1 MAEYLPTEQSV
12 QAEAPVAEYLPA
24 EHWSLHATAR
34 PVEDEYVPAS
44 QAVQP
49 EDPELTW

>member
-1 MAEYLPTEQSV
+1 MAEYLPASQSV
-12 QAEAPVAEYLPA
+12 QAEAPVAEYVPA

-44 QAVQP
+44 HAVQLDEP
-49 EDPELTW
+49 VLIW

>member
-1 MAEYLPTEQSV
+1 MAEYFPTEQSV

-44 QAVQP
+44 QSVQP
-49 EDPELTW
+49 VEPVLTW